1 MTTVKKL
8 DKYMDPKVLTK
19 IKKLDLA
26 ARLIVEG
33 FITGRHRSPFH
44 AFSVEFAQHRE
55 YAAGDDL
62 RHLDWKVFA
71 KSDRYYIKQYEAET
85 NLRCSFLLDT
95 SESMAF
101 THDPNIHSKLEYAK
115 YIVASL
121 AYLLTQQQDAVGLV
135 TYDNQVGTFLRPG
148 SSPAHFRLML
158 HTLAEKEPAN
168 KSNVATLFDDLAQRL
183 NRRGLVVILSDLF
196 DTPEN
201 ILKGLSHFRMRRHEV
216 IVFHI
221 MDQFELTFP
230 YEEFTMFEGMEGW
243 ADLLVDP
250 RALRAGYMKEM
261 NEFSTRMERGCQ
273 AAGVDYIRLDTS
285 KPLDVELAA
294 YLAWRLTSKKR

>member
-1 MTTVKKL
+1 MTTPTKL
-8 DKYMDPKVLTK
+8 DKYMDPKILTK
-19 IKKLDLA
+19 IKNLDLA

-55 YAAGDDL
+55 YAPGDDL

-101 THDPNIHSKLEYAK
+101 SHDPSIKSKLEYAK
-115 YIVASL
+115 YIIASL
-121 AYLLTQQQDAVGLV
+121 SYLLTQQQDAVGMV

-168 KSNVATLFDDLAQRL
+168 KSDVATLFDDLAQRL
-183 NRRGLVVILSDLF
+183 NR
-196 DTPEN
+196 
-201 ILKGLSHFRMRRHEV
+201 
-216 IVFHI
+216 
-221 MDQFELTFP
+221 
-230 YEEFTMFEGMEGW
+230 
-243 ADLLVDP
+243 
-250 RALRAGYMKEM
+250 
-261 NEFSTRMERGCQ
+261 
-273 AAGVDYIRLDTS
+273 
-285 KPLDVELAA
+285 
-294 YLAWRLTSKKR
+294 